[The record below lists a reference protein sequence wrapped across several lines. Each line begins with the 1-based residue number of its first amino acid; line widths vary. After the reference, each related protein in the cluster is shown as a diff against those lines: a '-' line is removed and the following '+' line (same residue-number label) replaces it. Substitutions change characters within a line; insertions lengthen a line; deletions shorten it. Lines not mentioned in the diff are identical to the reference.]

1 MPNNDKINNELI
13 NNGKILDELL
23 KDVKNMNND
32 AGTSIKDTED
42 FIKETEAKMK
52 ALGIK
57 F

>member
-23 KDVKNMNND
+23 KDVKNMNMD
-32 AGTSIKDTED
+32 ADASIKDTEA
-42 FIKETEAKMK
+42 FIKETETKMK
-52 ALGIK
+52 AIGIK